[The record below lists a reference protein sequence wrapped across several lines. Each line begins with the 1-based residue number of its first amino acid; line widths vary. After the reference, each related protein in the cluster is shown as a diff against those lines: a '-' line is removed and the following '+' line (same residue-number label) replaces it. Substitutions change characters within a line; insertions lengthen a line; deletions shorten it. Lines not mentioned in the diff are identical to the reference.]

1 MDEVSR
7 EDPEPEEAGL
17 CPVAGE
23 QSGLG
28 GKAGE
33 GVDHEV
39 GPVLCL
45 VNQSIRFIRKV
56 IRGGVKKKLLL
67 GGAHHKMA

>member
-45 VNQSIRFIRKV
+45 VNQ
-56 IRGGVKKKLLL
+56 
-67 GGAHHKMA
+67 